1 VLGERGGGGSTQ
13 QSSSCWSPPLPF
25 VRADAARLALLVGDV
40 CTARRISISMLPGCV
55 TRPVRQGGQGCWE
68 AFLWPFCANFS
79 PGQTPPDRSNPAAQ
93 LLRISP
99 DGWGRWLEVQ
109 VGR

>member
-55 TRPVRQGGQGCWE
+55 TRPVRQGGAGLLGSLFV
-68 AFLWPFCANFS
+68 AFLCQFFAGPNSARPVK
-79 PGQTPPDRSNPAAQ
+79 PGSTAASHQ
-93 LLRISP
+93 P
-99 DGWGRWLEVQ
+99 
-109 VGR
+109 